1 MMHYYRR
8 TRYYQKT
15 PSSVDLE
22 ATLMA
27 VQKQLA
33 EVNQLQVSINA
44 RLTGINDFLYETLRK
59 HGGEGP

>member
-1 MMHYYRR
+1 MSNHLSNLD
-8 TRYYQKT
+8 
-15 PSSVDLE
+15 PE